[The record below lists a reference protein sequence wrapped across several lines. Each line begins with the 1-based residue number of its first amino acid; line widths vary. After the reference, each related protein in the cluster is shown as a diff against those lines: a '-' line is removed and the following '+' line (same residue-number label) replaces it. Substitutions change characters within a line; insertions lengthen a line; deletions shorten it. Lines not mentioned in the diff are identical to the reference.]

1 MLIKVANYITEDFA
15 EVIISKGCEET
26 LQEISTVGLPL
37 LINLAKIHVNSQSL

>member
-1 MLIKVANYITEDFA
+1 MLIKVTNLNIEDIA

-26 LQEISTVGLPL
+26 LQEILTVGLPL